1 MWKLLPIFIIG
12 LMMTFWSD
20 RTSIYET
27 GSCGERQYIRKE
39 KFIYFLMA
47 FALAVFVGLRTRGN
61 DTSAYRHMYDLLEVG
76 LSSIRSVDWAKL
88 AAAPGFTFVNILL
101 KTAGLSFQDYLMVYA
116 LFTII
121 TYLWFIRKYSCHT
134 LFSVFLFFTMG
145 IYGFTM
151 AAIKQTAAVALLV
164 IATDRAMQKKY
175 VSFVIFVLI
184 AELFHPYAFIYLIV
198 PFLTFRPWSGKTY
211 WLLAFSVVAALGL
224 QYFLDPILDITDALG
239 GGYDE
244 TSFTG
249 DGVNIFRVLV
259 VWVPVI
265 LSFLARNLIRK
276 ENDRV
281 SNIIMNLAMVN
292 AMIMFIGLFGTA
304 NYFARLANYFLIFQA
319 LALPWVLNFFEP
331 KSKRTLT
338 ICAIVGFLAYFYYGT
353 AIANGAFD
361 DNYSFIT
368 FYDFLKQLL

>member
-1 MWKLLPIFIIG
+1 M
-12 LMMTFWSD
+12 
-20 RTSIYET
+20 
-27 GSCGERQYIRKE
+27 
-39 KFIYFLMA
+39 
-47 FALAVFVGLRTRGN
+47 
-61 DTSAYRHMYDLLEVG
+61 
-76 LSSIRSVDWAKL
+76 
-88 AAAPGFTFVNILL
+88 
-101 KTAGLSFQDYLMVYA
+101 
-116 LFTII
+116 
-121 TYLWFIRKYSCHT
+121 
-134 LFSVFLFFTMG
+134 
-145 IYGFTM
+145 
-151 AAIKQTAAVALLV
+151 
-164 IATDRAMQKKY
+164 
-175 VSFVIFVLI
+175 LI

-211 WLLAFSVVAALGL
+211 WLLAFSIVAALGL

>member
-1 MWKLLPIFIIG
+1 MWKLLPIFMIG

-20 RTSIYET
+20 RTSVYET

-47 FALAVFVGLRTRGN
+47 LALAVFVGLRTRGN
-61 DTSAYRHMYDLLEVG
+61 DTSTYHHMYDLLEVG
-76 LSSIRSVDWAKL
+76 LSSIRSIDWAKL
-88 AAAPGFTFVNILL
+88 TAAPGFTFVNILL

-121 TYLWFIRKYSCHT
+121 TYLWFIRKYSRHT

-151 AAIKQTAAVALLV
+151 AAIKQTAAVAFLV
-164 IATDRAMQKKY
+164 MATDRAMQKKY
-175 VSFVIFVLI
+175 VSFVVFVLI

-224 QYFLDPILDITDALG
+224 QYFLDPILDITNALG

-249 DGVNIFRVLV
+249 EGVNIFRVLV
-259 VWVPVI
+259 VWVPVF
-265 LSFLARNLIRK
+265 LSFLARDLIRK
-276 ENDRV
+276 ENDRIF
-281 SNIIMNLAMVN
+281 NIIMNLAMVN

-319 LALPWVLNFFEP
+319 LALPWVLNYFEP

-361 DNYSFIT
+361 DIYSFIT
-368 FYDFLKQLL
+368 FFDFLKQLS